1 MSDEQK
7 RSIETITSLR
17 ASLFDLVAITVV
29 LALGINLIASGIV
42 ATFALSGQLTI
53 IVGVVCCVLGLAYL
67 SMKVRPVNSRRFE
80 FEGVI
85 PVGDGKERKVFRIE
99 RYDFSEKASEY
110 FRGLFAEN
118 KAFAKQWQES
128 SLGLDVDIKTR
139 TASRRN
145 TTANELVKEALEYY
159 VLHKLSLHLSG
170 YFENNPIIEDDQ
182 IVRLQRKDIP
192 SILLENR
199 FLELFSKP
207 MEQREA
213 FLDHMRDDESGRT
226 VYAHGKDGEV
236 FDHFEL
242 ILPKG
247 TVVARRPETGLEIHT
262 SRFRL
267 RVKPIFEGYSAVFPP
282 QFEELYLGCSFGKK
296 PPYMVQIVVDVQFG
310 LLSLFSIKGWEYY
323 RWLDSFLEEMRS
335 SFSFEDFIEDIG
347 WSVAVSTATTI
358 GHLKRATTEKSG

>member
-7 RSIETITSLR
+7 RSIEAITSLR
-17 ASLFDLVAITVV
+17 ASFLDLVAITVV

-42 ATFALSGQLTI
+42 AAFNLSGQLTV
-53 IVGVVCCVLGLAYL
+53 IVGVACCILGFAYL
-67 SMKVRPVNSRRFE
+67 SMKVRPANSRRFE
-80 FEGVI
+80 FQGI
-85 PVGDGKERKVFRIE
+85 MPIGDGKERKVFRIE
-99 RYDFSEKASEY
+99 RYDFSEKASDY

-118 KAFAKQWQES
+118 KAFAKQWKES
-128 SLGLDVDIKTR
+128 SLGLDVDVKTR
-139 TASRRN
+139 TASRTN
-145 TTANELVKEALEYY
+145 STANELVKEALEYY
-159 VLHKLSLHLSG
+159 VLQKLSLHLSG
-170 YFENNPIIEDDQ
+170 YFENNPIIKDDQ

-207 MEQREA
+207 MDQREA
-213 FLDHMRDDESGRT
+213 FLDHTRDDESGRV
-226 VYAHGKDGEV
+226 VYAYGKDGEV

-247 TVVARRPETGLEIHT
+247 TVVTRSPEAGLEIHT

-267 RVKPIFEGYSAVFPP
+267 RVKPVFEGYSSVFPP
-282 QFEELYLGCSFGKK
+282 QFEELYMGCSFGKK
-296 PPYMVQIVVDVQFG
+296 PPYMAQIVFDVQFG
-310 LLSLFSIKGWEYY
+310 LLSLFSVKGWEYY

-347 WSVAVSTATTI
+347 WSSAVSTATTI
-358 GHLKRATTEKSG
+358 RNLKRELR